1 MKKTSRHTI
10 EECYYLGMSAPEA
23 VAHSGMSEG
32 TVGKYYCEFNIKK
45 IIDNS
50 ERNRLPQI
58 HQIEARLFEAIA
70 KKESHLTINDLSLTY
85 SKFLLI

>member
-10 EECYYLGMSAPEA
+10 EECYYLGM
-23 VAHSGMSEG
+23 
-32 TVGKYYCEFNIKK
+32 NIKK

-50 ERNRLPQI
+50 ERNRLAQI
-58 HQIEARLFEAIA
+58 KQIEARLFEAIA
-70 KKESHLTINDLSLTY
+70 KKESHLVINELKLTY